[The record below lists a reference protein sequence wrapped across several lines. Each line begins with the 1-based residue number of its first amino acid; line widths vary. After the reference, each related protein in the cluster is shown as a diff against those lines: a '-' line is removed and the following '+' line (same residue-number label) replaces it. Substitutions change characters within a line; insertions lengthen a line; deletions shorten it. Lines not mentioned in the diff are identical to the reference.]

1 MSYWIRHPLKIQPPP
16 AYPSGKATQGS
27 PLLGALG
34 IHIVAGEVI
43 IKLLAVVLLL
53 LLDVS
58 EGVAHHGTCKF
69 KNASVINA
77 RDVLFHRER
86 IAAKV
91 RIVFLFLLTNGRG
104 RASKL
109 AILRRRRRRGQSRV

>member
-1 MSYWIRHPLKIQPPP
+1 M
-16 AYPSGKATQGS
+16 
-27 PLLGALG
+27 ALG

-69 KNASVINA
+69 KNARVINA

-91 RIVFLFLLTNGRG
+91 CIVFLFLLTNGRW

-109 AILRRRRRRGQSRV
+109 AILERDIEKFIEVLNNPSKLKNALRFL